1 VSPGSESDAYVVN
14 HALIERAAQ
23 AMSKESKMSVR
34 NKTDF
39 HVVNY
44 LLLERAAQ
52 AMSKEPKK

>member
-1 VSPGSESDAYVVN
+1 MSPGSESDAYVVN
-14 HALIERAAQ
+14 HALIECAAQ

-39 HVVNY
+39 HVANY
-44 LLLERAAQ
+44 LLMERAAQ